1 MQASQPGIDAAAPL
15 ICGALKRIGTQLARI
30 EMALAG
36 ALVAAIFLLLLGNVV
51 TRSLGV
57 PMIWIDELAIYLMI
71 GSGLLGASV
80 AIARREHIAVTL
92 LPDMFD
98 GRTGLLFAIAIDAAL
113 LVFLIAF
120 AVLLWF
126 WFDPIGLWRAG
137 SAEALASQSFN
148 FLYQEPTTTLGLRK
162 VWFWLILP
170 VFAGAALFHAGVN
183 LIGSLAQL
191 KIREIA

>member
-1 MQASQPGIDAAAPL
+1 MQASQPGIDAAAPH
-15 ICGALKRIGTQLARI
+15 ICGALKRIGAQLARV

-51 TRSLGV
+51 TRSLGM

-92 LPDMFD
+92 LPDMVD
-98 GRTGLLFAIAIDAAL
+98 GRAGLVFAIVIDAAL
-113 LVFLIAF
+113 LVFLVAF
-120 AVLLWF
+120 TVLLWF

-191 KIREIA
+191 KIRGIA

>member
-1 MQASQPGIDAAAPL
+1 MQASQPGIDAAAPPSG
-15 ICGALKRIGTQLARI
+15 GALKRIGAQLARV

-51 TRSLGV
+51 TRSLGM

-92 LPDMFD
+92 LPDMVD
-98 GRTGLLFAIAIDAAL
+98 GRAGLVFAIVIDAAL
-113 LVFLIAF
+113 LVFLVAF
-120 AVLLWF
+120 TVLLWF
-126 WFDPIGLWRAG
+126 WFDPVGLWRAG

-191 KIREIA
+191 KIRGIA